1 MSRFSRS
8 IGRFGVVAVGV
19 AALSLGGALAASAH
33 VTVTPDKTT
42 AGSYALLTFGVP
54 HGCAGSS
61 TTKVAIKIPEPINS
75 VTPTVN
81 PNWTVEKVKVALA
94 TPITDSHGNQVTERV
109 DQVVYTVKTPLP
121 DGYRDALVLSTQIP
135 DVAGETLTFPTVQ
148 TCEVGETAWVEAAA
162 TGAEEPAHPAPA
174 FEVTA
179 AAAEGGPSDTA
190 AAAAATTTD
199 TAAAP
204 PSSADVAATASLTD
218 TSAVNWVSIAALV
231 AGLLGLG
238 AGGVA
243 LARTRRS

>member
-8 IGRFGVVAVGV
+8 IGRFAVVAVAV
-19 AALSLGGALAASAH
+19 VALSVSGALAASAH
-33 VTVTPDKTT
+33 VSVTPDKTA

-61 TTKVAIKIPEPINS
+61 TTKVAIKIPEQINA

-109 DQVVYTVKTPLP
+109 DQVVYTAKTPLP
-121 DGYRDALVLSTQIP
+121 DGYRDAFVLSTQIP
-135 DVAGETLTFPTVQ
+135 DVAGETLTFPTAQ
-148 TCEVGETAWVEAAA
+148 TCEVGETAWVEVAAA
-162 TGAEEPAHPAPA
+162 GAEEPKHPAPA

-179 AAAEGGPSDTA
+179 VEAEEARSDTV
-190 AAAAATTTD
+190 AAATTTD
-199 TAAAP
+199 AEATAAPTSTAE
-204 PSSADVAATASLTD
+204 VAATAST
-218 TSAVNWVSIAALV
+218 TESSSINWVAIAALV